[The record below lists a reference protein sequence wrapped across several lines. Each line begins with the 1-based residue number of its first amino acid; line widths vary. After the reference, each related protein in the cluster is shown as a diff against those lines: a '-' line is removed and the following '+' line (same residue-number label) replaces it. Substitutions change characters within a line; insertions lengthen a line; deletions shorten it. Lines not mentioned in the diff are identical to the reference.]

1 MIRKTAV
8 RVQSEIYNT
17 GLFHFWRFWAAYLM
31 LCTQDA
37 PLHFTESDNN
47 QPNRKRSREAAHRL
61 HDTVNRGTMQSI
73 RADGRY
79 FTNQASIDFSHLIS
93 RQLCPKISANPV
105 RLESVHSLICKIV
118 LAKTSGVKS
127 ILMTGG
133 RKCLP
138 HF

>member
-1 MIRKTAV
+1 MRHRKALCCV
-8 RVQSEIYNT
+8 LNAAQGFFR
-17 GLFHFWRFWAAYLM
+17 FWRFGAAYLM
-31 LCTQDA
+31 PCTQDA

-47 QPNRKRSREAAHRL
+47 QPHRKRSREAAHRL

-105 RLESVHSLICKIV
+105 RLESVHSLICKTV

>member
-1 MIRKTAV
+1 MLRVERGTELFPFLAV
-8 RVQSEIYNT
+8 LGGI
-17 GLFHFWRFWAAYLM
+17 FM
-31 LCTQDA
+31 PCTQDT

-47 QPNRKRSREAAHRL
+47 QPNRKRSREASHRL

-73 RADGRY
+73 RAGGRY

-105 RLESVHSLICKIV
+105 RLESVHSLICKTV
-118 LAKTSGVKS
+118 LAKTSWVKS

-133 RKCLP
+133 RKRLP